1 MSATARKCGRKLSL
15 EKGFD
20 IRCYDACCFES
31 LKRIAGVVRGDR
43 EQRAIRIGDHVEAS
57 GFAVLLAGSLTP
69 DIAAYCNDGTSN
81 QHYKRRPS
89 QLIHRQCT
97 SWRVHEFVSSAGAVS
112 GKRL

>member
-1 MSATARKCGRKLSL
+1 MRISTVSERVVLKKKSICMSATARKCGKKLSL

-57 GFAVLLAGSLTP
+57 GFAVLLVPVL
-69 DIAAYCNDGTSN
+69 
-81 QHYKRRPS
+81 
-89 QLIHRQCT
+89 
-97 SWRVHEFVSSAGAVS
+97 
-112 GKRL
+112 